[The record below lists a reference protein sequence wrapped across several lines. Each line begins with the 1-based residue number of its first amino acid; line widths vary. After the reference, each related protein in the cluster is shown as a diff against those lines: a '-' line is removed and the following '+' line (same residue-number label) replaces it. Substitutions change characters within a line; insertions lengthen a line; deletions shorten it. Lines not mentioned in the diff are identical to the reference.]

1 MRLPYPALL
10 TWGFASSH
18 LPIPHPPS
26 PASLSYSYIYAA
38 ALFVFFSLRYE
49 AFEMVGPREVLVMA
63 S

>member
-18 LPIPHPPS
+18 LPHLPS